1 MKLFAS
7 IDQGTSSTRT
17 IIFDKDLKTVDSRQ
31 EAYELNFPNSGWVEI
46 DPEVL
51 RNSVMNTMEPLVDK
65 YKDKLNSISITN
77 QRESTII
84 WNKKTGNAIYPIIV
98 WQDRRTEGYC
108 NELKRQGH
116 ESMIQNKT
124 GLVIDPYFSAT
135 KIKWILNNVKQ
146 AKVLLKSNNLLFGT
160 VDTFLIWKLTKGKQH
175 LTEASNASRTM
186 LYNINNNKWDKE
198 ILKKLNIPQKIL
210 PEVKNSADNFGKTD
224 KKITGVEISISAVLG
239 DQQAAA
245 FGQTCFEKGSIK
257 STYGTGAFVIMNTG
271 PKKINSKN
279 KLLTTICYRLNN
291 KNTYALEGSIFIAGA
306 GVQWLRDK
314 VKLIKKAPETEKISK
329 SSKVNDGVFVVPAFS
344 GMGAPYWRPDARG
357 VITGLTRDSDWKSI
371 VRATV
376 ESVGYQSFDLF
387 DSMNKDGLKPKIVKV
402 DGGMVANNWFTQF
415 LADIINL
422 KVVRPKILET
432 TALGVALLA
441 GLQIG
446 EYKSLNQIKNMWK
459 KDRVFSPNIKKTLRN
474 ELLAGWKLA
483 IPGPPLRTLCLLFER
498 FHPRGTRSPARP
510 PILRS
515 LQLPVLRLRYGRFGF
530 HLRHSIPQHVPP
542 L

>member
-1 MKLFAS
+1 MKKFIIS
-7 IDQGTSSTRT
+7 IDQGTTSSRV
-17 IIFDKDLKTVDSRQ
+17 ILFDTKGNIVFVSQ
-31 EAYELNFPNSGWVEI
+31 YEFKQYFPKNGWVEHNPNEI
-46 DPEVL
+46 WSTTLKALKQVI
-51 RNSVMNTMEPLVDK
+51 NK
-65 YKDKLNSISITN
+65 AKKLKGHILTIGITN
-77 QRESTII
+77 QRETTIL
-84 WNKKTGNAIYPIIV
+84 WNKKTGKPIYNAIV
-98 WQDRRTEGYC
+98 WQDRRTQDYC
-108 NELKRQGH
+108 KLLKKKNYENLFR
-116 ESMIQNKT
+116 NKT
-124 GLVIDPYFSAT
+124 GLFIDPYFSAT
-135 KIKWILNNVKQ
+135 KIKWILDNVKIS
-146 AKVLLKSNNLLFGT
+146 KKLLNSNDLLFGT

-198 ILKKLNIPQKIL
+198 ILKKLNIPLKIL

-329 SSKVNDGVFVVPAFS
+329 SSKINDGVFVVPAFS

-387 DSMNKDGLKPKIVKV
+387 DSMNKDGLKPRIVKV

-483 IPGPPLRTLCLLFER
+483 IKKTL
-498 FHPRGTRSPARP
+498 A
-510 PILRS
+510 
-515 LQLPVLRLRYGRFGF
+515 
-530 HLRHSIPQHVPP
+530 
-542 L
+542 

>member
-1 MKLFAS
+1 MKKFIIS
-7 IDQGTSSTRT
+7 IDQGTTSSRV
-17 IIFDKDLKTVDSRQ
+17 ILFDTKGNIVFVSQ
-31 EAYELNFPNSGWVEI
+31 YEFKQYFPKNGWVEHNPNEI
-46 DPEVL
+46 WSTTLSALKQVI
-51 RNSVMNTMEPLVDK
+51 NK
-65 YKDKLNSISITN
+65 AKKLKGHILTIGITN
-77 QRESTII
+77 QRETTIL
-84 WNKKTGNAIYPIIV
+84 WNKKTGKPIYNAIV
-98 WQDRRTEGYC
+98 WQDRRTQDYC
-108 NELKRQGH
+108 KLLKKKNYENLFR
-116 ESMIQNKT
+116 NKT
-124 GLVIDPYFSAT
+124 GLFIDPYFSAT
-135 KIKWILNNVKQ
+135 KIKWILDNVKIS
-146 AKVLLKSNNLLFGT
+146 KKLLSSNDLLFGT

-314 VKLIKKAPETEKISK
+314 VKLINKAPETEKISK
-329 SSKVNDGVFVVPAFS
+329 SSKINDGVFVVPAFS

-387 DSMNKDGLKPKIVKV
+387 DSMNKDGLKPRIVKV

-483 IPGPPLRTLCLLFER
+483 IKKTL
-498 FHPRGTRSPARP
+498 A
-510 PILRS
+510 
-515 LQLPVLRLRYGRFGF
+515 
-530 HLRHSIPQHVPP
+530 
-542 L
+542 